1 MRCRACDVVL
11 NEREVTKK
19 DKGTGEYF
27 DMCSDCYA
35 SYKEALGELVDD
47 SGIDYI
53 YNLDGIIT

>member
-27 DMCSDCYA
+27 DMCSDCYDA
-35 SYKEALGELVDD
+35 YKEALNELADA
-47 SGIDYI
+47 SEIDFLYI
-53 YNLDGIIT
+53 LDGITT